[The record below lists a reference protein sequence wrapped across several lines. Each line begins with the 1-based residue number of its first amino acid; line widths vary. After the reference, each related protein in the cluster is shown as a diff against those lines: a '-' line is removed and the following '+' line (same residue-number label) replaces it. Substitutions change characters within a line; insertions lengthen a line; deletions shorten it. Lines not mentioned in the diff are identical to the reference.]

1 MKIYQPVDQMLFDL
15 FERPGE
21 DEPNCSKV
29 MVGRDMEPEDVVR
42 MVLDKVKAKE
52 EI

>member
-1 MKIYQPVDQMLFDL
+1 MLFDL

-29 MVGRDMEPEDVVR
+29 IVGRDMKPEDVVR
-42 MVLDKVKAKE
+42 MVLDKANAKG